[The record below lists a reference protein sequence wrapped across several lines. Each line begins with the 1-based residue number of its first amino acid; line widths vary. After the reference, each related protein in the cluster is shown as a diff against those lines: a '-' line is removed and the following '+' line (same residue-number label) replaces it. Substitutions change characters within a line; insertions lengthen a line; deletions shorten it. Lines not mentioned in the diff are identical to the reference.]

1 MQLILLRLLSVSFT
15 RSNLRTYRSTG
26 VSTQFLSANQKEDC
40 TSEVD
45 KNLSVLDVTRSFG
58 QYVKFFVEL
67 ADSATQSN
75 ADIHSSGGKL
85 HSFISWWPRGWPYSN
100 YVYILNRSILSCTRE
115 QQSKCIHSSDE
126 QCSSNGKSHYA
137 TSH

>member
-1 MQLILLRLLSVSFT
+1 MRSPLFNMAALLQYLVFCKAVRRSLFNWRISAISPPTLTFSEFYVQQLENVSFN
-15 RSNLRTYRSTG
+15 RRLESVFVGQS
-26 VSTQFLSANQKEDC
+26 KEDC

-45 KNLSVLDVTRSFG
+45 KNLSILDVTHSFG

-85 HSFISWWPRGWPYSN
+85 HAFIS
-100 YVYILNRSILSCTRE
+100 I
-115 QQSKCIHSSDE
+115 
-126 QCSSNGKSHYA
+126 A
-137 TSH
+137 T